1 MDNHKETQPQQ
12 SQTGMPSLFSTLRS
26 TQSAPLKHYIDIAYF
41 IMSDTH
47 TKVQTE
53 KYREAIKIDRQQA
66 ANIKRNCH
74 AICPAIQFKPKGRTL
89 SDFDKE
95 AKMGM
100 LDYDNVVGLVLT
112 DALRKV
118 QDSPYAIAAYRT
130 ISGMGF
136 RILFRYERPVGCTL
150 TATELHRLA
159 ITKAMKYYDELTRL
173 SADRQCLDMTR
184 LCGLS
189 HDEQAYFNWNAPTLP
204 ITHEEVQHFYNTQVK
219 PKLDEE
225 KAMENQDAAMGSQ
238 GKKETKGG
246 QGKNAAKGGTSQE
259 KGGKPATFDDII
271 AAVNRHA
278 KTWNCRFEPG
288 SHHRYALRFA
298 RFCHNYGADKDSLLT
313 WMNAEMGSQHEGI
326 PGIVEWTYRKTDT
339 FGTWHLY
346 APGEGYGKNPGMKA
360 IKQWLDSRAEIRFN
374 TMTHKNEIRSYEA
387 KSQFFRNWTQ
397 IEDREEATI
406 YTIMDMSGL
415 HVTQRKL
422 HAFIN
427 SHFSEDF
434 NPLATYLESLKEW
447 DEEKDPDYIG
457 ELCDWFRV
465 KEVPEYYHTHEL
477 FKYTF
482 KKWFVAM
489 VVGWIVK
496 KVVNETMLLLVGKG
510 GIFKTT
516 IFEHLLPPEL
526 RNYFTNDSSADY
538 KSKDFLEIM
547 SSKALICLDEF
558 ATPNGKNL
566 NSFKSCITKKE
577 LNVRYPYD
585 RYASLLIHKASLCG
599 TSNNLHIIN
608 ELESR
613 RYLIWHVLSIK
624 SPLENTINYEGIYS
638 QAVALAK
645 KVMERKERKETD
657 KGWVYWLTKEDME
670 KQEKHNKLFMEN
682 NYIVELILKYYRVP
696 TSEDKSNPNLKFVTD
711 SDNLD
716 RISMNPV
723 LRQSFSNR
731 DIAAIMDNLGF
742 KKQHRRN
749 GNGWWVVEKEGMVIN
764 MEAGFGF
771 EPEDKLE

>member
-1 MDNHKETQPQQ
+1 MDNHQQ
-12 SQTGMPSLFSTLRS
+12 KPNQTSQAGMPSLFNSLRS
-26 TQSAPLKHYIDIAYF
+26 TQSAPLKHYIDIAYYV
-41 IMSDTH
+41 MSDTH
-47 TKVQTE
+47 TKIQTE
-53 KYREAIKIDRQQA
+53 KYREAVKIDRQQA

-89 SDFDKE
+89 GDFDKE
-95 AKMGM
+95 AMMGM

-112 DALRKV
+112 EALQKV
-118 QDSPYAIAAYRT
+118 KDSPYAMGAYRT

-159 ITKAMKYYDELTRL
+159 VTKAMKYYDELTRL
-173 SADRQCLDMTR
+173 
-184 LCGLS
+184 CGLA
-189 HDEQAYFNWNAPTLP
+189 HDESAYFNWNAPALP
-204 ITHEEVQHFYNTQVK
+204 ITPEEVQYFYHTQVK
-219 PKLDEE
+219 PRLEEE
-225 KAMENQDAAMGSQ
+225 KTRERQSAAKASPGRKAS
-238 GKKETKGG
+238 KGG
-246 QGKNAAKGGTSQE
+246 ATQE
-259 KGGKPATFDDII
+259 GGGKPAAFDDII
-271 AAVNRHA
+271 AAVIRHA
-278 KTWNCRFEPG
+278 RTWDCKFEPG

-298 RFCHNYGADKDSLLT
+298 NFCHNYGADKDELLT

-326 PGIVEWTYRKTDT
+326 PDIVEWTYRKTDS

-397 IEDREEATI
+397 IEDREEDTI

-434 NPLATYLESLKEW
+434 NPLATYLESLKPW

-465 KEVPEYYHTHEL
+465 KEMMEYYHTQEL

-558 ATPNGKNL
+558 ATPNGRNL

-645 KVMERKERKETD
+645 KVMERRKKKEAGD
-657 KGWVYWLTKEDME
+657 GWVYWLTKEDLE

-696 TSEDKSNPNLKFVTD
+696 ALGDKNNPNLKFLTA
-711 SDNLD
+711 SDILD

-723 LRQSFSNR
+723 FRQSFSNR
-731 DIAAIMDNLGF
+731 DIAAIMDSLGF
-742 KKQHRRN
+742 KKQHRRI
-749 GNGWWVVEKEGMVIN
+749 GNGWRVIEKEGMVIN

-771 EPEDKLE
+771 EPEDALE